1 MRAIVIGIPTGAIDL
16 VPARR
21 SGGRRAASPTRI
33 LTAAR
38 LDGEADPDRDRAAVA
53 SGLHHDAG
61 LPVGMARSPGRSET
75 STG

>member
-1 MRAIVIGIPTGAIDL
+1 MRAGVIGIPTGAIDL
-16 VPARR
+16 VPRGEAATQ
-21 SGGRRAASPTRI
+21 AASPTRI

-61 LPVGMARSPGRSET
+61 LPVDVAIARASET